1 MLFRSR
7 LEGLINS
14 ASLQAQLDLE
24 GLLDQVIEFLFSPNG
39 GLLRRQLVEAAVERV
54 DALAW
59 RTTLR
64 LGRRLPANLLPP
76 GLRGRLPEAGRTS
89 EPLLDLEPMRQLMA
103 ILKDLPGFEPQLLLK
118 RLPRVLSD
126 PDLRQM
132 GVDMARGLAERGM
145 VRLLRDV
152 LVSPA

>member
-1 MLFRSR
+1 
-7 LEGLINS
+7 
-14 ASLQAQLDLE
+14 
-24 GLLDQVIEFLFSPNG
+24 
-39 GLLRRQLVEAAVERV
+39 
-54 DALAW
+54 
-59 RTTLR
+59 
-64 LGRRLPANLLPP
+64 
-76 GLRGRLPEAGRTS
+76 
-89 EPLLDLEPMRQLMA
+89 MRQLMA